1 MQNAKR
7 KPKRKHLMHALTGLA
22 LTIPPGSLLERFRRG
37 RWPACSVWS
46 LVTTCKR
53 EGVDVSSRTRCVW
66 SMVTCTQES
75 GCRDRWQHVQTR
87 GRVCAACSA
96 WSVLTCTLD
105 AEGGCEAGQQG
116 HTPPMAEQCR
126 RRPKYANR
134 SSSRYRATVVINN
147 CLAGA
152 LASSRI

>member
-1 MQNAKR
+1 VIGGN
-7 KPKRKHLMHALTGLA
+7 
-22 LTIPPGSLLERFRRG
+22 
-37 RWPACSVWS
+37 
-46 LVTTCKR
+46 TCKR
-53 EGVDVSSRTRCVW
+53 EEEC
-66 SMVTCTQES
+66 E
-75 GCRDRWQHVQTR
+75 QHAVH
-87 GRVCAACSA
+87 CSA

-126 RRPKYANR
+126 RPKYANR
-134 SSSRYRATVVINN
+134 SSSRYGATVVTDN